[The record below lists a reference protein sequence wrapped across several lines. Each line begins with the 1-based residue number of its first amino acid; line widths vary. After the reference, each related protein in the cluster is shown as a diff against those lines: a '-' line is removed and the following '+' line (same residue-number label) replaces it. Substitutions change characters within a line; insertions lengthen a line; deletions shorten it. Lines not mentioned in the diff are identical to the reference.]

1 MTTRYTNT
9 NILLRMILA
18 ATAVMMLWSCS
29 TFPEDEMYIGHSSD
43 GRPTNGSQGGRDSGT
58 HRNKVFIVYSMG
70 FNNLSYDLNEDINDL
85 LSSDIPSFRQDDDAI
100 LVLNHSTLNNSSNYK
115 VETSPAL
122 YHAYKMNDG
131 SIKRDTLI
139 VFPEGSVA
147 ATKEMLSEVLNFVK
161 EKFPARHYGMLVSS
175 HATGWTPEMYCYNP
189 PDKSPAGGW
198 KAREKDFVPLDKYLD
213 DRPLTKSIGAHFH
226 GSSANM
232 DEIDL
237 TDFAA
242 AIPFHLDFLVFD
254 CCLMGGV
261 EVAYELREKCD
272 KICFSQTEILA
283 GGMDYTTMISHI
295 FDNEEVNKV
304 KLGKEISFG
313 GFTLP
318 IDDNARTRL
327 TEARVVTI
335 PLADVVAGTNLIEK
349 LGENPCIML
358 EQPAEGQHTPL
369 RLERLARTLSQMAGV
384 ERILTHTSERPCGG
398 HVLQQLP
405 ILTSWQQLTTA
416 CVALLFFLWIM
427 PFVPGLLRWLI
438 LLALPAGILWFA
450 AEAVQHK
457 LWFNATSILT
467 WWLILAFVFLI
478 HRTYDKGLFGK
489 RRK

>member
-1 MTTRYTNT
+1 MTIRYTNT
-9 NILLRMILA
+9 DILLRMILM
-18 ATAVMMLWSCS
+18 ATAVLTLWSCS

-43 GRPTNGSQGGRDSGT
+43 SRPTTGSQGGRDSGT

-85 LSSDIPSFRQDDDAI
+85 LNSDIPSFRQDDDAI
-100 LVLNHSTLNNSSNYK
+100 LVLNHSTHNNSSNYK

-295 FDNEEVNKV
+295 FDNEEVNMNGIAFDYYIKYAMEESEV
-304 KLGKEISFG
+304 NRSATISVVDCRKLE
-313 GFTLP
+313 
-318 IDDNARTRL
+318 
-327 TEARVVTI
+327 
-335 PLADVVAGTNLIEK
+335 PLAEIIRRNKDAIDALAQSTTRNRVQKYFRSSYSRNHGMFFDLEDILIKSTAPDSELQALNTALK
-349 LGENPCIML
+349 DCIVCKY
-358 EQPAEGQHTPL
+358 ATPSFLTSL
-369 RLERLARTLSQMAGV
+369 RIDNHSGLSMYLPDPGR
-384 ERILTHTSERPCGG
+384 RILNQHY
-398 HVLQQLP
+398 
-405 ILTSWQQLTTA
+405 TTLA
-416 CVALLFFLWIM
+416 WNKAT
-427 PFVPGLLRWLI
+427 GLI
-438 LLALPAGILWFA
+438 TDI
-450 AEAVQHK
+450 E
-457 LWFNATSILT
+457 
-467 WWLILAFVFLI
+467 
-478 HRTYDKGLFGK
+478 
-489 RRK
+489 